1 MGCVTLTKKNIKTL
15 TKRQK
20 MVEKKTAPKTAPKAE
35 PPKTETIKEPTV
47 AELKVF
53 ADLIKNGAQVV
64 LYSAANVGID
74 ERNRLTVGWCNG
86 SIVKDANPMNRLWD
100 VTGIVTELPS
110 MTDMPSV
117 GYLIRS
123 KVIDG
128 KTTVQLFQKPG
139 VTSFCS
145 SKHTTTIADKVQWV
159 NDGKPCAYIYGFSYK
174 GARAHRIS
182 TGEAK
187 DRLLH
192 RKYMECDVETKE
204 FDGKPQKV
212 LLFSEYSEGDMW

>member
-15 TKRQK
+15 AKRQK

-53 ADLIKNGAQVV
+53 ADLIKNGAKVV
-64 LYSAANVGID
+64 LFTSAKVGID
-74 ERNRLTVGWCNG
+74 NRNRLTVNWADG
-86 SIVKDANPMNRLWD
+86 SFVNDNPMNLLWD
-100 VTGIVTELPS
+100 VKGIITA
-110 MTDMPSV
+110 TPSV
-117 GYLIRS
+117 NDVPSDGYLIRTR
-123 KVIDG
+123 VDDEG
-128 KTTVQLFQKPG
+128 KTRVQLYKKPG
-139 VTSFCS
+139 VTGFCHAT
-145 SKHTTTIADKVQWV
+145 HTTTVADKVQWV